1 MISPAPRDGVFIL
14 WTLPA
19 PDVVALRAVVAEV
32 RRREAERRARRSAGS
47 AGK

>member
-1 MISPAPRDGVFIL
+1 MNRPGVFVL
-14 WTLPA
+14 WHPQH
-19 PDVVALRAVVAEV
+19 PDAATLRAVVAEV